1 MTANA
6 TPATFIKN
14 RGESIVD
21 KIKNKIAKL
30 LALAE
35 SPNENEA
42 KAALLRARE
51 LMAEHKL
58 RPEEI
63 QEHSRENVIKKTI
76 GITCT
81 KMTNPWVL
89 DVGSVIAKHYC
100 CVTYRG
106 RHRGKKIVTLGL
118 IGLEDDFA
126 VCEQIIRYACAC
138 VEARCRELRAYGRH
152 YERSGK
158 EIRESCNAYGY
169 GFAKGLEQAYAEQ
182 DREHQEWGLVL
193 TTPQPVLD
201 VESTMGKKT
210 KFATYNLSGQLR
222 DYASMGMADGKK
234 FDPGRRIPESEQRKA
249 LA

>member
-1 MTANA
+1 MDN
-6 TPATFIKN
+6 IK
-14 RGESIVD
+14 D
-21 KIKNKIAKL
+21 KIAKL
-30 LALAE
+30 LALGE
-35 SPNENEA
+35 SSNENEA
-42 KAALLRARE
+42 KAALLKARA
-51 LMAEHKL
+51 LMAEYKL

-63 QEHSRENVIKKTI
+63 REHSTENVIKKTI

-106 RHRGKKIVTLGL
+106 RQRGKKIVALGL

-126 VCEQIIRYACAC
+126 VCERIIRYACAC

-152 YERSGK
+152 YGRSGK

-169 GFAKGLEQAYAEQ
+169 GFSKGLAQAYEEQ

-193 TTPQPVLD
+193 ATPQPVLD
-201 VESTMGKKT
+201 VESAMGKKT

-234 FDPGRRIPESEQRKA
+234 FDPGRRIPESEQRKM